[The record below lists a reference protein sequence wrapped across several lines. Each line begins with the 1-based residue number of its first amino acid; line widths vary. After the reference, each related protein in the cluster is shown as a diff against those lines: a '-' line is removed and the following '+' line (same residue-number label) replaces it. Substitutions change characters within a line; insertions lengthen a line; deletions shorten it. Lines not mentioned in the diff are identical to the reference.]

1 MIKSPYMKYD
11 AQLSE
16 LQRVLPGAKN
26 VLVAIHNNPSVDDLA
41 AGLALFL
48 SLTAAGKNVSIVS
61 EGIIRVGHTNLFGVG
76 QIQNKLP
83 QSGAGNLVISLGG
96 VVSNGT
102 VPALEKLDWY
112 PQGSDLN
119 LVFHVIPGQ
128 KFEPTHLTPRFEGG
142 AFDLIFVIGSEN
154 LSGLGSIYSGHEETF
169 KNIPLA
175 NFDNRAG
182 NNGFGTTNVVDP
194 NASSVSEIITQV
206 LTPLQ
211 LPFEGDIASNLLAG
225 IFAATN
231 NLQGNNTSA
240 DTFAAVSLAMQMGGQ
255 KPQPQAVPTPEAV
268 SFSQAFSQPMAPQPQ
283 PEPVVQQ
290 PTQSTLPLT
299 QPEAEPQPSPEE
311 RPVGEEVVTPE
322 NDWLTPKIF
331 KGSSIG

>member
-1 MIKSPYMKYD
+1 MAIMKYD

-16 LQRVLPGAKN
+16 LQKVLPGAKN
-26 VLVAIHNNPSVDDLA
+26 ILIALSSQPAVDDLA

-48 SLTAAGKNVSIVS
+48 SLTSAGKNVSIVS
-61 EGIIRVGHTNLFGVG
+61 EGVIRVGHTNLFGIG

-83 QSGAGNLVISLGG
+83 QTSGGNLVVSLGG
-96 VVSNGT
+96 VVSGGT

-128 KFEPTHLTPRFEGG
+128 KFEPTHITPRFEGG
-142 AFDLIFVIGSEN
+142 SFDLIFVIGAQS
-154 LSGLGSIYSGHEETF
+154 LASLGSIYLGHEESF
-169 KNIPLA
+169 RNIPLA
-175 NFDNRAG
+175 NIDNKAG
-182 NNGFGTTNVVDP
+182 NGGFGTTNVVDP
-194 NASSVSEIITQV
+194 NASSASEIMTQV

-211 LPFEGDIASNLLAG
+211 LSFEGDIASNLLAG

-231 NLQGNNTSA
+231 NLQGTNTGA
-240 DTFAAVSLAMQMGGQ
+240 DTYGAVALAMQMGGQ
-255 KPQPQAVPTPEAV
+255 RPQSAAQPTPEAV
-268 SFSQAFSQPMAPQPQ
+268 SFGQAFSQPQPAPVPVGSAPVPPVQ
-283 PEPVVQQ
+283 PE
-290 PTQSTLPLT
+290 SAS
-299 QPEAEPQPSPEE
+299 EPSPEE
-311 RPVGEEVVTPE
+311 QPAGEEVVTPE